1 MPRNRSEKLG
11 RVTREAGEPIQGSI
25 TDGVGP
31 VESQHSKL
39 EIPTELG
46 SAYLLTTGSHCS
58 QVGPWVVNSLLL
70 PGFHKCQEPK

>member
-1 MPRNRSEKLG
+1 MPRNRREKLG

-39 EIPTELG
+39 EIPNELG
-46 SAYLLTTGSHCS
+46 SAYLLTTGSH
-58 QVGPWVVNSLLL
+58 
-70 PGFHKCQEPK
+70 